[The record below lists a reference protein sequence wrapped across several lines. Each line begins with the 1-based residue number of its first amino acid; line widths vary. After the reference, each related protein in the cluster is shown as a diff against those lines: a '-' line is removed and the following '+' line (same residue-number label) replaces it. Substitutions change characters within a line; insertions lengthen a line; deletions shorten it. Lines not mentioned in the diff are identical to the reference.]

1 MDIVKKEN
9 QTRYTIKAPG
19 KCLLTGGYL
28 ILHPNQKGLSVSVDA
43 YTQAMIQIKL
53 TQSSSSI
60 IHIHS
65 IDMNETWNY
74 EVLENGTIKTFQFE
88 FIIKLIIEKILQ
100 ILIYFN
106 QLIVFFKNSYHFIY
120 KEKNL
125 KLKYKIVMDFII
137 IIVKLVLAHHRLQ

>member
-1 MDIVKKEN
+1 MFELFFDFLKVVSLFILLFLHDFIKKMDIVKKEN
-9 QTRYTIKAPG
+9 QTIYTIKAPG

-74 EVLENGTIKTFQFE
+74 EVLENGTIKTFQYDL
-88 FIIKLIIEKILQ
+88 IIQLIIEKIL
-100 ILIYFN
+100 
-106 QLIVFFKNSYHFIY
+106 
-120 KEKNL
+120 
-125 KLKYKIVMDFII
+125 
-137 IIVKLVLAHHRLQ
+137 